1 MVAEPRIPTR
11 LNTPLA
17 LPFFSVIPKRTMNM
31 RFGDMTLLFAK
42 KHLSSQYLGPPYEN
56 VLECVAEVH
65 M

>member
-1 MVAEPRIPTR
+1 
-11 LNTPLA
+11 
-17 LPFFSVIPKRTMNM
+17 M
-31 RFGDMTLLFAK
+31 RFGDMNLLFAR